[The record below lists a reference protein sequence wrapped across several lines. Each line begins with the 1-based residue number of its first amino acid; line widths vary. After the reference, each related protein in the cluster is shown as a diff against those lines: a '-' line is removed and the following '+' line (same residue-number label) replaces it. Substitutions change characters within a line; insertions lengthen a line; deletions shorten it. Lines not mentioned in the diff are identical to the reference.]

1 MFEKFDM
8 TVEMFMSNCR
18 TNECTKATMEN
29 YSNVFRFYREFLEQ
43 NGFDDASPVATL
55 KWKEHIT
62 SEDGKKSVSFRTLDL
77 YLRTLKYLSDFGVD
91 TCIYSAPFV
100 VEKMFPP
107 KKQVSKERNKEY
119 NHVLDASDAV
129 ELMNAQRYTIEGRRT
144 PTTFLREKAIVTLF
158 LTSGMRNIE
167 LRNLTLDNLNFANG
181 TIFCEITKGGKPR
194 YVPFTEEA
202 QKAINDYL
210 NSGLRPHNVPNS
222 APLFGV
228 VTNDGEWRAIER
240 QELSAKVHSYVGGIL
255 GEEKA
260 ARSHALRHCFAS
272 TTLTSGASM
281 ESISQILGHST
292 TAITAQVY
300 AKNLEP
306 ELLASNFGKT
316 VSSMLKKE
324 GVA

>member
-1 MFEKFDM
+1 MFEKFDSA
-8 TVEMFMSNCR
+8 VEMFMSNCR
-18 TNECTKATMEN
+18 TNECTKATMET
-29 YSNVFRFYREFLEQ
+29 YRNVFKFYREFLEK
-43 NGFDDASPVATL
+43 NGFDDASAMATL

-62 SEDGKKSVSFRTLDL
+62 SADGKKSVSFRTLDL
-77 YLRTLKYLSDFGVD
+77 YLRILKYLSDFGVD
-91 TCIYSAPFV
+91 TCIYSSPFV
-100 VEKMFPP
+100 VDKMFPP
-107 KKQVSKERNKEY
+107 KKQVSKEKNKEY

-129 ELMNAQRYTIEGRRT
+129 ALMNAQRYTIEGRRT
-144 PTTFLREKAIVTLF
+144 PRTFVREKAIVTLF

-167 LRNLTLDNLNFANG
+167 LRNLTMKNLNFANG

-194 YVPFTEEA
+194 YVPFTTEA
-202 QKAINDYL
+202 QEAVNNYL
-210 NSGLRPHNVPNS
+210 NSGLRPTDLDFD

-228 VTNDGEWRAIER
+228 VTNDGEWRAIGR
-240 QELSAKVHSYVGGIL
+240 QELSEKVHSYVSGVL

-281 ESISQILGHST
+281 ESISQILGHSS

-306 ELLASNFGKT
+306 ELTASNFGKM
-316 VSSMLKKE
+316 VSRMLKEE